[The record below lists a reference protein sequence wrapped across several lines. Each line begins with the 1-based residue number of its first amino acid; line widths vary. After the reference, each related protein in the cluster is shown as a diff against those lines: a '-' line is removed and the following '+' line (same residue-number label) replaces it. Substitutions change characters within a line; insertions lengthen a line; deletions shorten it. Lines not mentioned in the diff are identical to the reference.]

1 MRNLIALVGVA
12 ASLLGLAACGDD
24 EEGGGA
30 AANNQTNN
38 ANNANNQTNNANNQ
52 TNNANSE
59 NNSAPLAPK
68 VTTFNVGFAKGFV
81 QYATDRVEPVAQA
94 LADHDAGVVCLQE
107 VWFQEDIDA
116 LINGAEA
123 TYPHSFYEKTVSTE
137 VNPGCTPEEVGP
149 LQTCIEANCAD
160 VPQDELASCGL
171 ASCGA
176 QFNGASSACQTCIA
190 SNLDKPI
197 EEIVAACDGGGAKF
211 AYGGHN
217 GLLLLSRYPMTNA
230 EHLLLDSTL
239 VQRSVLR
246 ADVELPEYGPVSVYC
261 THLAA
266 DLSAELP
273 YPEDSDFTSFEEEQA
288 AQIDAM
294 LDWADEGEGTV
305 IVLGDMNT
313 GIEVG
318 DASEELPAN
327 YQKFVER
334 GWGSAFVGSP
344 EATCTYCASN
354 AVQGGSPD
362 STLPDGSTGKLID
375 HIFLKEGLLS
385 TDVAQSARVLDQLQ
399 TIETEEGPKEL
410 HLSDHFGVQ
419 ITLQP

>member
-1 MRNLIALVGVA
+1 
-12 ASLLGLAACGDD
+12 
-24 EEGGGA
+24 
-30 AANNQTNN
+30 
-38 ANNANNQTNNANNQ
+38 
-52 TNNANSE
+52 
-59 NNSAPLAPK
+59 
-68 VTTFNVGFAKGFV
+68 
-81 QYATDRVEPVAQA
+81 
-94 LADHDAGVVCLQE
+94 
-107 VWFQEDIDA
+107 
-116 LINGAEA
+116 
-123 TYPHSFYEKTVSTE
+123 
-137 VNPGCTPEEVGP
+137 
-149 LQTCIEANCAD
+149 
-160 VPQDELASCGL
+160 
-171 ASCGA
+171 
-176 QFNGASSACQTCIA
+176 
-190 SNLDKPI
+190 
-197 EEIVAACDGGGAKF
+197 
-211 AYGGHN
+211 
-217 GLLLLSRYPMTNA
+217 LLSRYPMTNA

-246 ADVELPEYGPVSVYC
+246 ADVELHEYGPESVYC